1 LIDKWVLFNEI
12 VLIKFNKKGL
22 LYFFKTT
29 LMIIGNL
36 EIADIIFPEKMYW
49 KEAKKACTSLGE
61 GWRLPTKDE
70 LNFLFENKAEIGG
83 FTENYYWSSTETKG
97 VYSSWIQLFDDFGVQ
112 FNSYVKG
119 FKYNVRAV
127 RDVQEIS

>member
-1 LIDKWVLFNEI
+1 
-12 VLIKFNKKGL
+12 
-22 LYFFKTT
+22 
-29 LMIIGNL
+29 MIIGNL
-36 EIADIIFPEKMYW
+36 EVADIVFPEKMYW

-70 LNFLFENKAEIGG
+70 LNFLFENKDEIGG

-97 VYSSWIQLFDDFGVQ
+97 VYSAWIQLFDDFGVQ